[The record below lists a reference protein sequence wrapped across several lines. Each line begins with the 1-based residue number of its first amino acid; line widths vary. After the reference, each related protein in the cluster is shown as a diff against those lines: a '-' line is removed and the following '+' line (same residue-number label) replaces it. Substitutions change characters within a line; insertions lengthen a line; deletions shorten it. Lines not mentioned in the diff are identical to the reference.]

1 MKKTLFVIL
10 MCAMCLLMSCEKH
23 DGMQYFKAKCV
34 AELNGQT
41 YVDQTPF
48 TISPNAI
55 VTPSIYCDDAVRFS
69 TLLRTGRKDDVAFG
83 VDINLFINA
92 QDIVTDR
99 EYIIERQDIESLG
112 NEPTTSDY
120 VRYCRDNNVSYAD
133 ILSYA
138 VMQSEIPSR
147 CSIRFTTFDPEKRQ
161 YQGSFTLTFSEGTLK
176 GEFEI

>member
-1 MKKTLFVIL
+1 MKKTLFVF
-10 MCAMCLLMSCEKH
+10 MMWAMCLLMSCEKH

-34 AELNGQT
+34 AELNGQS

-48 TISPNAI
+48 TISPDVI
-55 VTPSIYCDDAVRFS
+55 VSPSIDCDDAIRFT
-69 TLLRTGRKDDVAFG
+69 TLLRTGLKGDVAFG
-83 VDINLFINA
+83 IDINLFINA
-92 QDIVTDR
+92 QDIVMDR
-99 EYIIERQDIESLG
+99 EYIIEKQDIESLG
-112 NEPTTSDY
+112 NEPATSDY

-138 VMQSEIPSR
+138 LMHSEIPSR
-147 CSIRFTTFDPEKRQ
+147 CSIKFTTFDPEKRI

>member
-34 AELNGQT
+34 AELNGQS

-55 VTPSIYCDDAVRFS
+55 VTPSIYCDDAVRFT

-92 QDIVTDR
+92 RDIVTDR

-112 NEPTTSDY
+112 NEPTT
-120 VRYCRDNNVSYAD
+120 
-133 ILSYA
+133 
-138 VMQSEIPSR
+138 
-147 CSIRFTTFDPEKRQ
+147 
-161 YQGSFTLTFSEGTLK
+161 
-176 GEFEI
+176 

>member
-55 VTPSIYCDDAVRFS
+55 VTPSIYCDDAVKFT
-69 TLLRTGRKDDVAFG
+69 TLLRTGRKGDVAFG

-112 NEPTTSDY
+112 NEPSTSDY
-120 VRYCRDNNVSYAD
+120 VCYCRDNNVSYAD
-133 ILSYA
+133 IISYA
-138 VMQSEIPSR
+138 DMQTEIPSR
-147 CSIRFTTFDPEKRQ
+147 CSIRFKTFDPDKRQ

>member
-1 MKKTLFVIL
+1 MKKTLFVFM
-10 MCAMCLLMSCEKH
+10 MCAICLLASCEKH
-23 DGMQYFKAKCV
+23 DGIPYFKAKCV
-34 AELNGQT
+34 AELNGQS

-83 VDINLFINA
+83 VNINLFINA
-92 QDIVTDR
+92 RDIVTDR
-99 EYIIERQDIESLG
+99 EYIIEIQDIESLG

-147 CSIRFTTFDPEKRQ
+147 CSIRFTTFDPDKRQ
-161 YQGSFTLTFSEGTLK
+161 YQGTFTLTFSEGTLN